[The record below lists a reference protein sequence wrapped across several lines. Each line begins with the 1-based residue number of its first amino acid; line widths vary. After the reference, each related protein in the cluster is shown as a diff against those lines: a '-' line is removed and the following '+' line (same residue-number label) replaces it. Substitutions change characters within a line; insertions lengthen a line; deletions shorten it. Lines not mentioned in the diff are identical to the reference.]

1 MILRTEEEC
10 FAIVKDARQRLK
22 GIPAAKA
29 NAATLDGYEREFE
42 RLVGETGRDH
52 TTLWAAACNTSS
64 KRTYYRRLAAI
75 RHCLRSNIETR
86 LRLQDK
92 LQRSGDKATWQV
104 EIEHLAGL
112 VELAAL
118 IDGAKGF
125 CPIQQPKPRQ
135 SKRQTLRGLPLDW
148 REQMLERF
156 RTSKY
161 LLAYVVQALSGC
173 RPDELQNGVTVR
185 RDARTIEFVVLGSKV
200 KETQGQPVRTIC
212 YSTAGTHP
220 LVVEI
225 LKHLPVKGSVVVD
238 VANKDSY
245 TSALRRVGKL
255 IWPRRRSEITP
266 YCLRHAA
273 AADWKAHLSPE
284 EVSSALGHAV
294 DATASQYGQRQ
305 MSGGGGLHPTQIT
318 AERPIK
324 PTRRPIPGHGD
335 AKPRR

>member
-1 MILRTEEEC
+1 MILRTDEER
-10 FAIVKDARQRLK
+10 FAIVKDARQRLRE
-22 GIPAAKA
+22 IPASKA
-29 NAATLDGYEREFE
+29 NAATLEGYEREVE

-52 TTLWAAACNTSS
+52 MDLWAAACDTSS

-75 RHCLRSNIETR
+75 RHCLRTNLELR
-86 LRLQDK
+86 LRLQDQ

-112 VELAAL
+112 VELAAV
-118 IDGAKGF
+118 IGGAEGS
-125 CPIQQPKPRQ
+125 CPIQQARPRK

-161 LLAYVVQALSGC
+161 LLPYVVQALSGC

-185 RDARTIEFVVLGSKV
+185 RDTHNIEFVVLGSKV
-200 KETQGQPVRTIC
+200 KETQGQPIRSIR

-225 LKHLPVKGSVVVD
+225 LKHLPTEGSSVVD

-245 TSALRRVGKL
+245 TSALRRVGRQ
-255 IWPRRRSEITP
+255 IWPRRQSEITP

-305 MSGGGGLHPTQIT
+305 MSGGGGLCPSQIA

-324 PTRRPIPGHGD
+324 PTRRPIPGHGGV
-335 AKPRR
+335 KPRR